1 MLSLTKELENK
12 LRYKGKEYKLDL
24 AFDVVLR
31 WYELLEDPEMS
42 SAEKLMTAFR
52 MFLPGVETTDG
63 NFIVEA
69 VEHISKY
76 VAETPYGNYDDE
88 TADDTSDEDPIKYY
102 SYQQDAGIIYASFL
116 QDYGIDLI
124 DQQGKLHWDKFRALL
139 DGLSDKTPFQKV
151 VQIRMTDTS
160 KLEGEELNH
169 MIELQDYYQLDSMR
183 SVKNQNQGMND
194 FFNALVQTSK

>member
-1 MLSLTKELENK
+1 M
-12 LRYKGKEYKLDL
+12 
-24 AFDVVLR
+24 
-31 WYELLEDPEMS
+31 
-42 SAEKLMTAFR
+42 
-52 MFLPGVETTDG
+52 
-63 NFIVEA
+63 
-69 VEHISKY
+69 
-76 VAETPYGNYDDE
+76 AETPYGNY
-88 TADDTSDEDPIKYY
+88 SDEVAADTDNDPIEYY

-151 VQIRMTDTS
+151 VKIRMADIS